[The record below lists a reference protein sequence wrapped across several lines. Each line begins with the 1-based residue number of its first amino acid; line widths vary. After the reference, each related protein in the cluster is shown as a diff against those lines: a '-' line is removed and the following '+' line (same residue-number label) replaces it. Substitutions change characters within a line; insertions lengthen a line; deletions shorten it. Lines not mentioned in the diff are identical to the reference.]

1 MTYEDF
7 CEGLQLLARLER
19 HELIHL
25 RALTEDDYQAWGDF
39 KRDPLRWLLR
49 ADDHRAAAVWS
60 AIARGR
66 KGRPPANFVEDAEPS
81 SELNVIRLV
90 PRDVPDRK

>member
-7 CEGLQLLARLER
+7 CEGLKLLARLER
-19 HELIHL
+19 NELIHL

-60 AIARGR
+60 AIERGR
-66 KGRPPANFVEDAEPS
+66 KGRPRPSFIEDGEPS
-81 SELNVIRLV
+81 SELNVIQLI
-90 PRDVPDRK
+90 PRDVLDR